1 MISFKNYILEQEGF
15 GLTIF
20 DIDDTLFHTFAKIK
34 VLKDDKEVHTLTNQE
49 FNVYELKDGES
60 FDFGE
65 FKDAEHFRATSKP
78 IGKVIAK
85 AKTILKN
92 ALNKGSDFI
101 ILTARADFHNKDM
114 FLQTFRDHGFP
125 IDKVYV
131 ERAGNLGSGPSAI
144 NKVQII
150 TKYLEKREYARVRL
164 FDDAKSNLVA
174 FLNMKK
180 DYPQI
185 DFQAYIVL
193 EDGAVKP
200 FK

>member
-1 MISFKNYILEQEGF
+1 MISFKDYISEQAGF

-34 VLKDDKEVHTLTNQE
+34 VIKDDKEVHTLTNKE

-85 AKTILKN
+85 AKVILNN
-92 ALNKGSDFI
+92 ALAKGSDFI
-101 ILTARADFHNKDM
+101 ILTARADFNDKEM
-114 FLQTFRDHGFP
+114 FLQKFRDHGFP
-125 IDKVYV
+125 IDKVYI
-131 ERAGNLGSGPSAI
+131 ERAGNIKSPNSALA
-144 NKVQII
+144 KVQVI
-150 TKYLEKREYARVRL
+150 TKYLEKKEYARVRL

-193 EDGAVKP
+193 EDGTVKP